1 MRGRSDIPLTPPRT
15 SGAVSRGCRR
25 FTAVGTLDLP
35 LVRTELTMSDTSAD
49 QDDRGEVEALGA
61 DPDFPT
67 TDPDPDVD
75 ESSSSPAEEDDED
88 VEVSDLP

>member
-1 MRGRSDIPLTPPRT
+1 
-15 SGAVSRGCRR
+15 
-25 FTAVGTLDLP
+25 
-35 LVRTELTMSDTSAD
+35 MSDTSAD